1 MGARL
6 IALGEVVRTRT
17 DESLQSLGGKS
28 YTPKAKHGLL
38 KEKTTELLNPGSS
51 AHKHIA
57 DQSRPGEIPDFNRD
71 YLVISMYRQRGR
83 FVGHRRPSIHL

>member
-17 DESLQSLGGKS
+17 DKSLQSLGGES

-38 KEKTTELLNPGSS
+38 KEKTTELLSLGSS
-51 AHKHIA
+51 AQKLIA
-57 DQSRPGEIPDFNRD
+57 DQSRPGEIPGLNR
-71 YLVISMYRQRGR
+71 Y
-83 FVGHRRPSIHL
+83 